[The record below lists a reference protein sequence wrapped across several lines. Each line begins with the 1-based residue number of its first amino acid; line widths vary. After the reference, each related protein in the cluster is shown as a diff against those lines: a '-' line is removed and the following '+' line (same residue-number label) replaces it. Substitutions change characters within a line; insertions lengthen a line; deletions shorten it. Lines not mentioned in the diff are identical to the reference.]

1 LSKSVTVQVFRIIQ
15 EAIEATR
22 IQMTDEEAIL
32 LWPKIKSFVQN
43 NNEKKPDINSID
55 PLERRLAEALIY
67 IQNQRRQQNL

>member
-1 LSKSVTVQVFRIIQ
+1 MFRVIQ

-22 IQMTDEEAIL
+22 IQMTDEEAML

-43 NNEKKPDINSID
+43 NNGQQPNINAVD
-55 PLERRLAEALIY
+55 PLEQRLAEALIY